1 MLNALIQTAANLG
14 LDSSAISDALS
25 KVLTTIQNG
34 DLSSLQGIV
43 DTFSGVVSAI
53 TGIDAGSISA
63 IIPAIL
69 ESVLELIANE
79 V

>member
-14 LDSSAISDALS
+14 LDSTAISDALS
-25 KVLTTIQNG
+25 RVFTTIQNG
-34 DLSSLQGIV
+34 DLTSLQGIV

-63 IIPAIL
+63 VIPAIL
-69 ESVLELIANE
+69 ESIIELIANE
-79 V
+79 T